1 MPAGRMSNM
10 RKYAHKI
17 KQLVAI
23 SPAPVPFSPRPRAR
37 PPPIQ
42 IPLAPLGLV
51 CCHFGVF
58 GWLLVFNLGSHK
70 RNAEPQVL
78 GSEIHEGESS
88 QANRIYM
95 AAHKNRVTLPSPLL
109 LDFCVSFPEHG

>member
-23 SPAPVPFSPRPRAR
+23 SPALGSFCSA
-37 PPPIQ
+37 
-42 IPLAPLGLV
+42 PLAPLAPLAAQDPMDPLGR
-51 CCHFGVF
+51 CHFGFLGVF
-58 GWLLVFNLGSHK
+58 GWLLVFNLGRHK

-78 GSEIHEGESS
+78 ASDEFQS
-88 QANRIYM
+88 QCQSTEFIWRHIKTGQPY
-95 AAHKNRVTLPSPLL
+95 PY
-109 LDFCVSFPEHG
+109 F